1 MKIKIPEA
9 EVKAA
14 ARKGMAEFVQLF
26 ADRLLQSVNGT
37 LDSEALTLLNAEQI
51 TLVGYAFLRKEVLE
65 GGFVQLIYNGY
76 GPLYFRNP
84 YAKAVRQM
92 GLERLASILYDVRR
106 IYDER
111 GEDLGRECSDEEF
124 MALYENFAELDPYD
138 DAFVDEEEDFTA
150 AMARYIDDH
159 IDHFA
164 EIV

>member
-111 GEDLGRECSDEEF
+111 CEELGRECSDEEF